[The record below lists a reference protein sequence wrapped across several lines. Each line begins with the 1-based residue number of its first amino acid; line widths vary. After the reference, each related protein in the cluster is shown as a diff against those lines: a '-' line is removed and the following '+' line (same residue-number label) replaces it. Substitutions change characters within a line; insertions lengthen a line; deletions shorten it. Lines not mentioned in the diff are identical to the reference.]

1 MKITIETKDG
11 EKQEIDAYGLIMAAQ
26 VNEDRDTTSAFIME
40 DNADERDLMMIL
52 TGIIHRVM
60 LHVGEDRGQ
69 MAAEVAIKA
78 AIQSIR
84 QGTPNK
90 Q

>member
-11 EKQEIDAYGLIMAAQ
+11 QKQEIDAYGLIMAAQ
-26 VNEDRDTTSAFIME
+26 VGEDRDTTSAFIME
-40 DNADERDLMMIL
+40 DNADERDLMLLL
-52 TGIIHRVM
+52 TGIVHRVM
-60 LHVGEDRGQ
+60 LQVGEDRGH
-69 MAAEVAIKA
+69 MATEVAIKA

-84 QGTPNK
+84 QSK